1 MHSQQV
7 QIVLDFIDCWHRL
20 DLDDALSRI
29 APDAV
34 FVPDLKS
41 QAVRGREAI
50 REVWADY
57 LRRIARYDADILNL
71 AGTGNVVFVE
81 RIERLSMP
89 DGRSMVL
96 PITAVFELDDAGRIT
111 AWRDYWDTS
120 MAPPP
125 PAQ

>member
-1 MHSQQV
+1 MHSGQE

-20 DLDDALSRI
+20 DLEDALSHI
-29 APDAV
+29 SPDAV

-41 QAVRGREAI
+41 QPVRGSDAI
-50 REVWADY
+50 RELWADY
-57 LRRIARYDADILNL
+57 MRRIARYDADILNL

-81 RIERLSMP
+81 RIEHLSMP
-89 DGRSMVL
+89 DGRSMSL
-96 PITAVFELDDAGRIT
+96 PITAVFELDDAGKIT